1 MCDFNLALVIKDR
14 RPAHAATVVMLPL
27 CSWEKND
34 ICLILIP
41 GAALGRVEACLKSY
55 CFALNQVGLFL
66 SLFFFRALPQSSVQ
80 AVVALEANWAKG
92 PYWRIRLCRWSG
104 DWTRRA
110 GPQRRTSCCRD
121 TRVPVWCP
129 SVWHVFFF
137 LFLQFYQ
144 FGWLSTRA
152 TLKEPTGG
160 CGLAKA
166 DRLLASYCWFS
177 TLVHCDRYYSTLRCG
192 LQYGEWRLEASQE
205 WNWTINSGVAG
216 YVPSFCP
223 HCEGL
228 DSSFQGLFFF
238 FLCWKKTPRSFLNS
252 ESSALRRRMKLRKQV
267 TVCGGAIFCVA
278 VFSLYLMLDRV
289 QHDPARRQNGGNFPR
304 VRVIAVEVVHTVHM
318 MIWRYDSFCS
328 LDHVINEHKDFSQAQ
343 IVDVYIRPI
352 FQPCNRRF
360 KAD

>member
-55 CFALNQVGLFL
+55 CFALSQVGLFL

-104 DWTRRA
+104 DRTRRA

-137 LFLQFYQ
+137 FSCSFISLD
-144 FGWLSTRA
+144 GWAQGLLWRSPPVAVVWPKLTDYLPAIADLVPLSTA
-152 TLKEPTGG
+152 TATIALFAVVYSMVSGGWKHRRSGTEP
-160 CGLAKA
+160 L
-166 DRLLASYCWFS
+166 
-177 TLVHCDRYYSTLRCG
+177 
-192 LQYGEWRLEASQE
+192 
-205 WNWTINSGVAG
+205 I
-216 YVPSFCP
+216 
-223 HCEGL
+223 
-228 DSSFQGLFFF
+228 
-238 FLCWKKTPRSFLNS
+238 
-252 ESSALRRRMKLRKQV
+252 
-267 TVCGGAIFCVA
+267 
-278 VFSLYLMLDRV
+278 
-289 QHDPARRQNGGNFPR
+289 
-304 VRVIAVEVVHTVHM
+304 VV
-318 MIWRYDSFCS
+318 
-328 LDHVINEHKDFSQAQ
+328 
-343 IVDVYIRPI
+343 
-352 FQPCNRRF
+352 
-360 KAD
+360 